1 MFNWFWKWWRPDRS
15 ILDRAQAHMTFG
27 QTSVGRKIVR
37 TRMFLK
43 KQLWLWPIIAVLL
56 LSIAGYVVSEA
67 IDRTM
72 KNSLQ
77 SELTTLLSVERA
89 MLEKWFAVQE
99 SSATALAND
108 AGVRRTVLQ
117 LLAAQDESPSA
128 DASSPAAGSSHENAN
143 SLTKLHVEL
152 KRELEASLSSHD
164 FVGYELADKQQ
175 RIVAARTSELIGQ
188 TITQFEPVL
197 TKTLEGEPS
206 VSVPFKSMVL
216 LKDKTGRMRTGTPT
230 MFVCAP
236 VRDDNFQV
244 VAVLALRIR
253 PEREFTE
260 ILQLGR
266 LGESGETFAVDRQGL
281 LVSNSRFDE
290 KLMLLGVLPDQADS
304 ASILNVHVRD
314 PGGNLLEG
322 FRPMVR
328 RAELPLTEIC
338 TAVISG
344 SAGVNIE
351 GYRDYRG
358 ALSVGAW
365 TWLPKYDIGLITEID
380 AAEAFRPLTILK
392 WSFYSLYAML
402 VASAVAIFIFT
413 LVVSRLQRE
422 AQKAAI
428 EAKQLGQYRLES
440 RLGAGAMGIV
450 YKGHHAMLR
459 RPTAIKMLQV
469 DKVNEAAIGRFE
481 REVQI
486 TCMLNHPSTIAI
498 YDYGRTPEGVFYY
511 AMEYLD
517 GIDLQTLV
525 ERYGPQPD
533 GRVIQILEQV
543 CGSLFEAH
551 SMGLVHRDIKP
562 ANIMLNRRGGEP
574 DVVKVLDFGL
584 VKALDDGQA
593 SPESGGLSGTPL
605 YMSPE
610 SIQSPDSVDGRS
622 DLYAVGAVGY
632 FLLTGQIV
640 FQASSLDVL
649 CKQHIAAIPET
660 PSSRLGQPVA
670 AGLESALM
678 ACLEKNRAR
687 RPQTARD
694 LSKQLAASSP
704 TTNWTAEQADAWWG
718 RHERELASTHVV
730 QNTDSR
736 SAPRATSSTEPATTD
751 TRTGTSRT
759 VASKSANSSGFD
771 QTIAPDNRR
780 T

>member
-1 MFNWFWKWWRPDRS
+1 MSNSLWQWLRPDRS
-15 ILDRAQAHMTFG
+15 KLDRAQAHMTFG
-27 QTSVGRKIVR
+27 QASVGRTVAR
-37 TRMFLK
+37 TRMFLR
-43 KQLWLWPIIAVLL
+43 KQLWVWPIIAVFL
-56 LSIAGYVVSEA
+56 LSIAGYVVSDA
-67 IDRTM
+67 VDRTM

-89 MLEKWFAVQE
+89 MLEKWFKVQE
-99 SSATALAND
+99 SSAAALAND
-108 AGVRRTVLQ
+108 AGVRQTVLH
-117 LLAAQDESPSA
+117 LLAAQNDFSTAEDALAP
-128 DASSPAAGSSHENAN
+128 ASSDETSV
-143 SLTKLHVEL
+143 SLSKLHAEL
-152 KRELEASLSSHD
+152 KRKLEASMSSHD

-175 RIVAARTSELIGQ
+175 KIIAARTPELIDQ

-197 TKTLEGEPS
+197 TKTLEGEPT
-206 VSVPFKSMVL
+206 VSIPFKSMVL

-266 LGESGETFAVDRQGL
+266 LGESGETFAVDKQGL

-290 KLMLLGVLPDQADS
+290 KLMLLGVLPDQEDS
-304 ASILNVHVRD
+304 VSILNIHVRD
-314 PGGNLLEG
+314 PGGDLLEG

-338 TAVISG
+338 ASVISG
-344 SAGVNIE
+344 SSGVNIE

-365 TWLPKYDIGLITEID
+365 TWLSKYEIGLITEID

-392 WSFYSLYAML
+392 RSFYSLYGML
-402 VASAVAIFIFT
+402 VASAVAIFVFT

-428 EAKQLGQYRLES
+428 EAKQLGQYRLET

-486 TCMLNHPSTIAI
+486 TCKLNHPSTIAI

-517 GIDLQTLV
+517 GIDLQSLV

-584 VKALDDGQA
+584 VKALDDGRTSQ
-593 SPESGGLSGTPL
+593 ESEGLSGTPL

-610 SIQSPDSVDGRS
+610 SIQSPDTVDGRS

-632 FLLTGQIV
+632 FLLTGQTV
-640 FQASSLDVL
+640 FQAGSLDAL

-660 PSSRLGQPVA
+660 PSNRLGRPVA
-670 AGLESALM
+670 AGLESAVM
-678 ACLEKNRAR
+678 ACLEKNRTR

-694 LSKQLAASSP
+694 LAKQLSHSSV
-704 TTNWTAEQADAWWG
+704 TTTWTADEADAWWG
-718 RHERELASTHVV
+718 RHERELAQAAGRQSD
-730 QNTDSR
+730 NAKPPYGSSD
-736 SAPRATSSTEPATTD
+736 ATGATTRNVLSIKSLPAD
-751 TRTGTSRT
+751 TSNP
-759 VASKSANSSGFD
+759 ASSSGFD
-771 QTIAPDNRR
+771 QTIAGDNHR